1 MLSIGKTSTQFLQVG
16 RDEYLK
22 RLKHY
27 TRLEW
32 VEITDPKHAN
42 KLNPKQLKEAEG
54 RLLLQHFDKTEHVVL
69 LDENGKQFNSR
80 GFSEQLN
87 KWMLSGNRRLNLVIG
102 GPYGFSEEI
111 YQRATG
117 KISLSQMTFSHQL
130 VRIVLLEQLYRA
142 FTILRGE
149 KYHHD

>member
-1 MLSIGKTSTQFLQVG
+1 MKIRVLSIGKTSTQFLQVG

-32 VEITDPKHAN
+32 VEIADPKHAN

-69 LDENGKQFNSR
+69 LDENGKQLRANTTIMIHARQSFR
-80 GFSEQLN
+80 G
-87 KWMLSGNRRLNLVIG
+87 IG
-102 GPYGFSEEI
+102 GTRGGPQGG
-111 YQRATG
+111 AG
-117 KISLSQMTFSHQL
+117 GWASLNC
-130 VRIVLLEQLYRA
+130 IV
-142 FTILRGE
+142 FTVCF
-149 KYHHD
+149 

>member
-32 VEITDPKHAN
+32 VEIADPKHAN